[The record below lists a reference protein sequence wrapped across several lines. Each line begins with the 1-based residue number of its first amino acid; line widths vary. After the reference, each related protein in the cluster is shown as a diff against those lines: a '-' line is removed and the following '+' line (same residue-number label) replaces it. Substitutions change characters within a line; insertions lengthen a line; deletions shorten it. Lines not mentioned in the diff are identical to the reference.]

1 MAGRNMAARGMRS
14 EQIKCFYCS
23 RWSSYSGRCAVHEKE
38 TTPDDKCAHFER
50 EPGADDDIDE
60 GEE

>member
-1 MAGRNMAARGMRS
+1 MAARGMRP

-38 TTPDDKCAHFER
+38 TDPIDKCACFER

-60 GEE
+60 G